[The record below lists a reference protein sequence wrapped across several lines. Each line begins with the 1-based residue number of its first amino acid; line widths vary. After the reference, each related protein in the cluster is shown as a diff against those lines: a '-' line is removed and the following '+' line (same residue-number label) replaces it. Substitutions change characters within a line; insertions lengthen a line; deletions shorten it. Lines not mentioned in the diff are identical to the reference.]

1 MEAAIMTEFG
11 NLRDDK
17 KRLNEHSRYA
27 LEELTAVTRRLNK
40 DGVDGRAL
48 YAALATLHEYYYRL
62 GLPKLGA
69 GYMSRLEAEA
79 SKIAKAL
86 LERETIPPA

>member
-1 MEAAIMTEFG
+1 MSQFG
-11 NLRDDK
+11 NLKDDN
-17 KRLNEHSRYA
+17 KRLNEHTRYV
-27 LEELTAVTRRLNK
+27 LEQLTELTNRWNK
-40 DGVDGRAL
+40 EGADARAI
-48 YAALATLHEYYYRL
+48 YSALSVMHEYYYRL

-86 LERETIPPA
+86 LSRDTVPPPAS

>member
-1 MEAAIMTEFG
+1 MSQFG
-11 NLRDDK
+11 NLRDDQ
-17 KRLNEHSRYA
+17 KRLNEHTRYV
-27 LEELTAVTRRLNK
+27 LEQLTELTRKWNK
-40 DGVDGRAL
+40 EGADGRAV
-48 YAALATLHEYYYRL
+48 YSALSVMHEYYYRL

-86 LERETIPPA
+86 LERDVPAPA